1 VNEWLQLEMND
12 TIAVSGNYYK
22 IQNIE
27 YDILNEKAH
36 LVLISY
42 PDVEVQSYTSTGNN
56 TGWTDGNFA
65 PMGFHF

>member
-42 PDVEVQSYTSTGNN
+42 PDVEVQSYTRRETIRVGRMALC
-56 TGWTDGNFA
+56 A